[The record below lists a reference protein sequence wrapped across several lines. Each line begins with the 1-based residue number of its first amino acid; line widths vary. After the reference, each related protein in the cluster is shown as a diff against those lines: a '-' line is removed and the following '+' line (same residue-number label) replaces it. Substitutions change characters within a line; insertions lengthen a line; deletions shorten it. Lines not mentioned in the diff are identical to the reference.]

1 MSPAEVN
8 VSLRPLPGGVV
19 ALDLRGFV
27 DKHTVH
33 ALDQAIARL
42 LEQGRNKLVV
52 NCRAL
57 DYISSDGMG
66 VFLSHLIKIRKTG
79 GDIKFC
85 AMNREART
93 VVNVLGLGNLL
104 QVHDSEEAALRDFQQ
119 KAREREE
126 RERAAQDDEKL
137 SVALRYLDG
146 EVCVAALRGFIDRHT
161 IDLLE
166 KNLRKALEDD
176 HPKLVVNCEGLTY
189 ISSNGMGVF
198 IAYVQ
203 KARSR
208 GGDIRFCHMRD
219 IARTVITMLGLQN
232 IFRVYE
238 TEAEAVASYGAS

>member
-1 MSPAEVN
+1 MGTEVN
-8 VSLRPLPGGVV
+8 VSLRPLSGGIV

-33 ALDQAIARL
+33 VLDQSIARL
-42 LEQGRNKLVV
+42 VEQGRNKLIV
-52 NCRAL
+52 NCKDL
-57 DYISSDGMG
+57 TYISSDGMG
-66 VFLSHLIKIRKTG
+66 VFLSHLIKIRKAG
-79 GDIKFC
+79 GDIKFA
-85 AMNREART
+85 AMHREART

-104 QVHDSEEAALRDFQQ
+104 QVQETEEAAVREFQRQ
-119 KAREREE
+119 MREREAK
-126 RERAAQDDEKL
+126 ERAAEEEQKL

-146 EVCVAALRGFIDRHT
+146 SVCVAGLRGFIDRHT
-161 IDLLE
+161 IDILE
-166 KNLRKALEDD
+166 AHLRRALEEDRA
-176 HPKLVVNCEGLTY
+176 KIVVNCEGLTY

-203 KARSR
+203 KARAR

-238 TEAEAVASYGAS
+238 TEAEAIASYSKP

>member
-1 MSPAEVN
+1 MPPAEVN
-8 VSLRPLPGGVV
+8 VSLRPLAAGIV

-33 ALDQAIARL
+33 VLDQSIARL
-42 LEQGRNKLVV
+42 LEQGRNKVIV
-52 NCRAL
+52 NCKDLA
-57 DYISSDGMG
+57 YISSDGMG

-104 QVHDSEEAALRDFQQ
+104 QVLESEEAALREFQRQ
-119 KAREREE
+119 IREKEAK
-126 RERAAQDDEKL
+126 ERAAQDEEKL
-137 SVALRYLDG
+137 AVRLRYLDG
-146 EVCVAALRGFIDRHT
+146 DVCVASLRGFIDRHT

-166 KNLRKALEDD
+166 GNLRRALEEN

-203 KARSR
+203 KARGR

-238 TEAEAVASYGAS
+238 TEAEAIASYRAP